1 MNILVIYA
9 HPYDGSFCKGILD
22 TVVPAMEERGADVK
36 VKDLVKMN
44 FDATMRPKD
53 LEATLT
59 KTYTPEVQQEQKDI
73 LWADAIVTICP
84 VWFGSVPGFLKAY
97 FDKVFITGFGYDYTG
112 GLLQNKRVFSLF
124 TFGSQDPYLSLA
136 NQYRSIE
143 YLWDNI
149 FSMVGF
155 KDIAV
160 KYFQNVPRASDEVRA
175 GFLEESKEFINLI
188 FDKKLGEIGQIGA
201 GELLVKLVIEGKLV
215 MPTVQTDQKK
225 TVN

>member
-22 TVVPAMEERGADVK
+22 TVAPAMQARGANVK

-44 FDATMRPKD
+44 FDATMRPED
-53 LEATLT
+53 LKATVT
-59 KTYTPEVQQEQKDI
+59 KTYTPEVQQEQKDV

-84 VWFGSVPGFLKAY
+84 IWFGSVPGFLKAY

-124 TFGSQDPYLSLA
+124 TFGSKDPYLTLA
-136 NQYRSIE
+136 NQYKSIE

-155 KDIAV
+155 KDIDV
-160 KYFQNVPRASDEVRA
+160 KYFQGVPRATDEERA
-175 GFLEESKEFINLI
+175 KYLVEAIGFVDQI

-215 MPTVQTDQKK
+215 MPTVQIEE
-225 TVN
+225 

>member
-22 TVVPAMEERGADVK
+22 TVVPAMEARGANVK
-36 VKDLVKMN
+36 LKDLVKMN
-44 FDATMRPKD
+44 FDATMRPED
-53 LEATLT
+53 LKATVT
-59 KTYTPEVQQEQKDI
+59 KTYTPEVQQEQKDV

-84 VWFGSVPGFLKAY
+84 IWFGNVPGFLKAY

-124 TFGSQDPYLSLA
+124 TFGSKDPYLNLA
-136 NQYRSIE
+136 NQYKGIE

-155 KDIAV
+155 KDIDV
-160 KYFQNVPRASDEVRA
+160 KYFQGVPRATDEERA
-175 GFLEESKEFINLI
+175 QYLVEAIEFVDQI

-215 MPTVQTDQKK
+215 MPTVQIEE
-225 TVN
+225 

>member
-22 TVVPAMEERGADVK
+22 TVVPAMEARGANVK

-44 FDATMRPKD
+44 FDATMRPED
-53 LEATLT
+53 LKATVT
-59 KTYTPEVQQEQKDI
+59 KTYTAEVQQEQKDV

-84 VWFGSVPGFLKAY
+84 IWFGSVPGFLKAY

-124 TFGSQDPYLSLA
+124 TFGSKDPYLTLA
-136 NQYRSIE
+136 NQYKGIE

-160 KYFQNVPRASDEVRA
+160 KYFQGVPRATDQERA
-175 GFLEESKEFINLI
+175 QYLVEAIEFVDQIY
-188 FDKKLGEIGQIGA
+188 DKKLGEIGQIGA

-215 MPTVQTDQKK
+215 MPTVQIEE
-225 TVN
+225 

>member
-9 HPYDGSFCKGILD
+9 HPYDGSFCKGILN
-22 TVVPAMEERGADVK
+22 TIVPKMEKRGANVK
-36 VKDLVKMN
+36 VIDLVKMN
-44 FDATMRPKD
+44 FDPTMRPED
-53 LEATLT
+53 LKATVT
-59 KTYTPEVQQEQKDI
+59 KTYTPEVQQEQKNI

-112 GLLQNKRVFSLF
+112 GLLQNKRIFSLF
-124 TFGSQDPYLSLA
+124 TFGSKDPYLSLA
-136 NQYRSIE
+136 NQYKSIE

-160 KYFQNVPRASDEVRA
+160 KYFTNVPRETDEVRA
-175 GFLEESKEFINLI
+175 KYLTEAIEFVDQI
-188 FDKKLGEIGQIGA
+188 FDKALGEIGQIGA
-201 GELLVKLVIEGKLV
+201 GELLIKLVIEGKLE
-215 MPTVQTDQKK
+215 MPKVKK
-225 TVN
+225 IQF